1 MSRDTLL
8 DTAPPKAVQRWSASD
23 YARNGRFVQ
32 ELAGPIFGMLGAKPG
47 ERILDLGCGDGALT
61 AEIKASG
68 ADVLGVDLSD
78 ELLAVAR
85 MKGLTVRKVDGH
97 ALDFVSEFDAVFS
110 NAALHWMRK
119 PHLVIAGV
127 HRALRARGRFVGEL
141 GGHGNVAAIA
151 TAMRAVGARR
161 DGDPALVAPW
171 FFPTVEEYGRLL
183 TEGGFTV
190 REIELVPRPTLL
202 KTGMEGWLRT
212 FGRSFFDQFPEP
224 ERTQVVGEVAELL
237 RPSLCDAR
245 APGPRTIFGSVSPPN
260 AALDES
266 RHTNAQFMDEAFD
279 GQGAHRS
286 ESREAR
292 SQGVRHDA
300 TKARYAL
307 AAWPARFP
315 CLSSPSRWR
324 PGSRWISLL
333 RKSSRTRSRCSP
345 RSTR

>member
-1 MSRDTLL
+1 MSRDTLI

-23 YARNGRFVQ
+23 YTRNGRFVQ

-68 ADVLGVDLSD
+68 AYVLGVDLSD
-78 ELLAVAR
+78 EPLAVAR
-85 MKGLTVRKVDGH
+85 MKGLNVRKVDGH

-119 PHLVIAGV
+119 PHLVIGGV
-127 HRALRARGRFVGEL
+127 YRALRARGRFVGEL

-151 TAMRAVGARR
+151 TAMRAVGALRN
-161 DGDPALVAPW
+161 GDPALVAPW

-237 RPSLCDAR
+237 RPSLCDSKGTWTADHIR
-245 APGPRTIFGSVSPPN
+245 LRFFAER
-260 AALDES
+260 
-266 RHTNAQFMDEAFD
+266 
-279 GQGAHRS
+279 GA
-286 ESREAR
+286 
-292 SQGVRHDA
+292 
-300 TKARYAL
+300 
-307 AAWPARFP
+307 
-315 CLSSPSRWR
+315 
-324 PGSRWISLL
+324 
-333 RKSSRTRSRCSP
+333 
-345 RSTR
+345 